1 MQVIPT
7 LGPNVYTYDLH
18 WAMWISRVGIKV
30 NGEFWRHPL
39 YSPTTLP
46 VHENCSGLALPS
58 CVRFPLPLCQIWV
71 SIFITIPST
80 GIPPALSLS
89 YISVARIL

>member
-7 LGPNVYTYDLH
+7 LGPNVDTYDLH

-30 NGEFWRHPL
+30 NGECWRHPL

-58 CVRFPLPLCQIWV
+58 GVRFPLPSCQIWV
-71 SIFITIPST
+71 MTVRST
-80 GIPPALSLS
+80 GMPPALSLS